1 MSSSKSCHKCSQ
13 PACYIRPHG
22 KIPLCLTHFNEAF
35 VKRVKKTILDNKLF
49 QRNDRIAVGVS
60 GGKDSI
66 ALLNVLHKLRKDFPS
81 ELVVITIDEGITNYR
96 EDSVKYAKLVAE
108 KFDLEHHI
116 YSFEE
121 LFGYSLDQI
130 IAIDAKTE
138 RSLGACSFCGILRR
152 RALNI
157 AARKAGADV
166 LCTGHNQDD
175 EAQTVIMNIL
185 RGEVLRIMRSSPTP
199 RKKHESLVPR
209 AKPFRRTPE
218 EEIVLYC
225 VLNDLPYQEVSCPYA
240 VEASR
245 GPLRDFMLD
254 YQNKYPSTG
263 INVIS
268 SADQIL
274 ELTSKTEEP
283 MNNNYSKR
291 KIDTCPECGEIS
303 SSGQC
308 KVCEVLN
315 YLKKKESS

>member
-1 MSSSKSCHKCSQ
+1 MSSPKTCHKCSQ

-22 KIPLCLTHFNEAF
+22 KLPLCLTHFNESF
-35 VKRVKKTILDNKLF
+35 VRRVKKTILDNNLIK
-49 QRNDRIAVGVS
+49 RNERIAVGVS

-66 ALLNVLHKLRKDFPS
+66 ALLTVLHELKKDLSS
-81 ELVVITIDEGITNYR
+81 ELVVITIDEGIANYR
-96 EDSVKYAKLVAE
+96 EDSVKYAKLAAE

-116 YSFEE
+116 YSFKD
-121 LFGYSLDQI
+121 LFGYSLDEI

-152 RALNI
+152 RALNVV
-157 AARKAGADV
+157 AREAGVNV

-175 EAQTVIMNIL
+175 EAQTVIMNVL
-185 RGEVLRIMRSSPTP
+185 RGEVLRIMRSNPTP
-199 RKKHESLVPR
+199 NKKHRSLIPR

-225 VLNDLPYQEVSCPYA
+225 VLNDLPYQEVSCSYA

-254 YQNKYPSTG
+254 YQNIYPSTG
-263 INVIS
+263 MNVIS
-268 SADQIL
+268 SADKIL
-274 ELTSKTEEP
+274 ELASQLKEP
-283 MNNNYSKR
+283 LNNKYSKR

-308 KVCEVLN
+308 KVCEVIS
-315 YLKKKESS
+315 YLKEKEES